1 MTSRLSLLR
10 ARLVRLGRM
19 RSFARSVAAWSAV
32 VTALLVAILALFAID
47 FVFRLELTERIV
59 VQVLAVGGVVW
70 WCWRFV
76 APLWRG
82 RESLTQ
88 TAIVVERRQ
97 QIDGDLVA
105 ALEFESRQPGRR
117 ESAALANAVVD
128 YVAAATPGL
137 RVFEKTLP
145 AGFAKRLGWLAV
157 WAGVAFA
164 TVIAAPH
171 HAAVFFERLCLDSK
185 PYPTRTRNERVFV
198 NQAVVFSSEPTGS
211 SLADCTVA
219 EGQPVKFVV
228 RCTGGRADQGSVEI
242 VSTNAEGSRSRLE
255 LKPVDA
261 TQRLTWL
268 RDATARLNDALQA
281 PTGELSSE
289 WKSNV
294 LPLLQCDA
302 FQAAQQLAA
311 AKQTS
316 ELRDIRESV
325 HEAIRNWP
333 LTSERSVILTAQLG
347 RLNDNLQYRIH
358 AGDAATEPAAV
369 KVIPRPVVQLDLIPH
384 EPAYTRGRSNAMSSA
399 GSPVLAPEGS
409 AVTARL
415 TCRNKALT
423 EVQFSLQQ
431 ADAVERISFS
441 PVDSQKRE
449 WSPPPEGVVIKQLA
463 REVRYELQVRDVDG
477 LGLETPIRGVL
488 RMLPDKPASGSL
500 AVIHKVVLPT
510 ATPSI
515 HYRASDDY
523 GIDNLTL
530 VVDVERTRGDQPA
543 TEAVA
548 SEISPAVPAAPVP
561 APMLESHR
569 FKILGPGNP
578 ALSDQLPLTGT
589 YPLALAPLKL
599 AKGDRIKLKLE
610 VRDHRGKNEQ
620 QQSLGQ
626 QTTSDSLALEIAD
639 ENGVLAAI
647 SEADKR
653 SEQQLNEIIQR
664 QLGSGEERP

>member
-19 RSFARSVAAWSAV
+19 RSFARGLAAWAAV
-32 VTALLVAILALFAID
+32 VTALIVTILALFAID
-47 FVFRLELTERIV
+47 FVFRLDRTERIV
-59 VQVLAVGGVVW
+59 VQVLAVSGVVW

-76 APLWRG
+76 VPLWKR

-88 TAIVVERRQ
+88 TALAVERQQ

-117 ESAALANAVVD
+117 ESAALTGAVVD

-145 AGFAKRLGWLAV
+145 TGFAKRLSWLAV
-157 WAGVAFA
+157 CISVAFA
-164 TVIAAPH
+164 ILIAAPH
-171 HAAVFFERLCLDSK
+171 QTAVFFDRLCLGSK
-185 PYPTRTRNERVFV
+185 HYPTRTQIEQIFV
-198 NQAVVFSSEPTGS
+198 NQVVVFSSETSGTA
-211 SLADCTVA
+211 LADCKVA
-219 EGQPVKFVV
+219 EGQPLKFVV
-228 RCTGGRADQGSVEI
+228 RCAGGRADQGSVEI
-242 VSTNAEGSRSRLE
+242 VSSNTEGSRSRLE

-261 TQRLTWL
+261 TQRLTSL
-268 RDATARLNDALQA
+268 RDAAARLTDAIEA
-281 PTGELSSE
+281 PQGELSSE
-289 WKSNV
+289 WKDN
-294 LPLLQCDA
+294 LLTLLQSDA
-302 FQAAQQLAA
+302 TQAAQRLA
-311 AKQTS
+311 TS
-316 ELRDIRESV
+316 KHTNDLRSVSESLQ
-325 HEAIRNWP
+325 EAIRNW
-333 LTSERSVILTAQLG
+333 SQAGERSVILTAQLG
-347 RLNDNLQYRIH
+347 RLNDDLQFRIR

-369 KVIPRPVVQLDLIPH
+369 KVIPRPVVQLELIPH
-384 EPAYTRGRSNAMSSA
+384 EPEYTRGRSRAMLSA

-409 AVTARL
+409 AVTARV

-431 ADAVERISFS
+431 AEAIERIAFS
-441 PVDSQKRE
+441 PVDSEARE
-449 WSPPPEGVVIKQLA
+449 WCPSPEGVVVKRLV

-488 RMLPDKPASGSL
+488 RMLPDQPPAGSL

-515 HYRASDDY
+515 HYRATDDY

-530 VVDVERTRGDQPA
+530 LVDVERNRGDQPI
-543 TEAVA
+543 TETAA
-548 SEISPAVPAAPVP
+548 GESSPAVPTAPVP

-569 FKILGPGNP
+569 FEILSPANP
-578 ALSDQLPLTGT
+578 ALGDQSPLTGT

-599 AKGDRIKLKLE
+599 AKGDRIKLTLE
-610 VRDHRGKNEQ
+610 VRDYRGQHNQ
-620 QQSLGQ
+620 QPSLGQ
-626 QTTSDSLALEIAD
+626 QTTSDSVALEIAD

-647 SEADKR
+647 AEADKR